1 MYCTVR
7 YCTVRYYF
15 CTNFSNS
22 TIIQSILMLELYFL
36 YLEAMLKLKAKLE
49 PLPPGPEE
57 LQQVL
62 PQPQH
67 VDAHNLVVVLRLKLH
82 GNLGQR

>member
-1 MYCTVR
+1 
-7 YCTVRYYF
+7 
-15 CTNFSNS
+15 
-22 TIIQSILMLELYFL
+22 MLELYFL
-36 YLEAMLKLKAKLE
+36 DLEARLKLKAKLE

-67 VDAHNLVVVLRLKLH
+67 VDAHNLVVVLRLKQPWTEINREFVISGRKAAKKIFSKWQCH
-82 GNLGQR
+82 

>member
-1 MYCTVR
+1 MYCTVL

-49 PLPPGPEE
+49 PLPPGP
-57 LQQVL
+57 
-62 PQPQH
+62 
-67 VDAHNLVVVLRLKLH
+67 
-82 GNLGQR
+82 